1 MAEGNIEVTV
11 TVTWAPADSVRMLLE
26 RAASMLTGYGE
37 LIRRDG
43 ASHVEEHHYLPEV
56 EHVAAELRALMD
68 ATPRTCGQ
76 LGMAVVDAIAD
87 DGLRNAAG
95 GIYATRV
102 QEFATEVQR
111 AFAEQNG
118 LQIRGLTLGA

>member
-11 TVTWAPADSVRMLLE
+11 AWAPADGVRMLLE

-76 LGMAVVDAIAD
+76 LGMAVVEAIAD

-118 LQIRGLTLGA
+118 LQIRGLTIGA

>member
-11 TVTWAPADSVRMLLE
+11 AWAPADGVRMLLE

-95 GIYATRV
+95 GIYATCV

>member
-1 MAEGNIEVTV
+1 MLTDQELQSLREAAADELERMRL
-11 TVTWAPADSVRMLLE
+11 TVTWAPADGVRMLLE

-43 ASHVEEHHYLPEV
+43 ASHVDEHHYLPEV
-56 EHVAAELRALMD
+56 EHVAAELRTLMD

-95 GIYATRV
+95 GIERLSVRAT
-102 QEFATEVQR
+102 
-111 AFAEQNG
+111 G
-118 LQIRGLTLGA
+118 

>member
-1 MAEGNIEVTV
+1 MAEGNIEVTLA
-11 TVTWAPADSVRMLLE
+11 WAPADGVRMLLE

-76 LGMAVVDAIAD
+76 
-87 DGLRNAAG
+87 
-95 GIYATRV
+95 
-102 QEFATEVQR
+102 EFAKEVQR

>member
-1 MAEGNIEVTV
+1 MAEGNIEV

-87 DGLRNAAG
+87 DGDEAEKVRDLRMALA
-95 GIYATRV
+95 YALDPYKR
-102 QEFATEVQR
+102 EG
-111 AFAEQNG
+111 N
-118 LQIRGLTLGA
+118 LL